1 MAMQHWED
9 QDTKPA
15 GKENLVIG
23 ALCFAAAIAQY
34 GKSILAIC
42 GLAA

>member
-9 QDTKPA
+9 RNTKPA

-23 ALCFAAAIAQY
+23 AICILVTVAQY
-34 GKSILAIC
+34 GKSLLALC
-42 GLAA
+42 GLA